1 MQFFIPKNYFFYLCF
16 YTGVFLVFQNYTLSA
31 QDTGIRKIDSV
42 LQLAATTDNPI
53 LKIDLL
59 NSASFALIGI
69 QTKKGLELAEEALAL
84 AEKINANKQSGDAAN
99 SMASH
104 LMMLSV
110 FDKAI
115 SNYLKAIDYYQ
126 KANHEKGLADIYGNL
141 GNLYYFLGEYST
153 ALAYQFKA
161 LPVFEKLN
169 YKSGLA
175 NTFSGIGNIY
185 MIQNSLDEALRFD
198 SIALQLYQETKDSSG
213 IALVYGNLGNIF
225 NDKGNIEL
233 AVKVFEKAIQ
243 IYESL
248 GVKDGLARN
257 LSNLSTL
264 IIGKKDYLKAYQL
277 LKKAHQ
283 VFKEIEYT
291 NGMILSIGNIGICH
305 YKSYLHYD
313 QQDSIISILPG
324 KKSEHLEKAIQLFSQ
339 SISIAE
345 EIQDLESIK
354 YFTNVLTELYN
365 RTDQKEKAYP
375 VFKKYV
381 AAKDSLNNI
390 ESKKQIQKLITER
403 EVALKDK
410 QIELDKLAV
419 EKKRNERLY
428 FLIGLALMAISLLF
442 IYRNFKNQ
450 KKSNLVLE
458 KLNAQ
463 IGATNAELA
472 SKNDDLTSTLV
483 TLKQTQEQLIFTEKQ
498 KENAFLRSKISQDIH
513 DDISSGLTKISWLAE
528 TLKAKSANTSD
539 SSLIDRINNF
549 SREAVIKLGE
559 IIWSTNPER
568 DNLPSLLTYMRSF
581 LNKFFEDSQITCNI
595 QFPDPIPELPINPE
609 LRRNIFLVFKEAL
622 HNTFK
627 YSKASK
633 LDVHF
638 SCENYIFQLSLKDN
652 GIGFEEGSLQG
663 SGNGLRNM
671 ERRMQAIGGSVQITS
686 VLGKGTQILFTG
698 KLFA

>member
-1 MQFFIPKNYFFYLCF
+1 MQFVNPKNYCLYLCL
-16 YTGVFLVFQNYTLSA
+16 YTGVILLFQNLKVSA
-31 QDTGIRKIDSV
+31 QETGIRKIDSI
-42 LQLAATTDNPI
+42 LQLAATTDNTL

-59 NSASFALIGI
+59 NSASFLLIGI
-69 QTKKGLELAEEALAL
+69 QTKKGLELAEQALVL
-84 AEKINANKQSGDAAN
+84 AEEIHANKQSGDATN
-99 SMASH
+99 SLASH
-104 LMMLSV
+104 LLMLADFEKS
-110 FDKAI
+110 I
-115 SNYLKAIDYYQ
+115 SYYLKAIEYYQ

-141 GNLYYFLGEYST
+141 GNLYYYQGDYSS

-161 LPVFEKLN
+161 LPIFEKLN
-169 YKSGLA
+169 LKSGLA

-185 MIQNSLDEALRFD
+185 MIQNSLNEALHYD
-198 SIALQLYQETKDSSG
+198 SLALKLYQESKDSSG
-213 IALVYGNLGNIF
+213 IALIYGNLGNIF
-225 NDKGNIEL
+225 NDIGNIEL
-233 AVKVFEKAIQ
+233 AIPVFEKAIQ

-248 GVKDGLARN
+248 GIKDGLARN

-277 LKKAHQ
+277 LERAHK

-305 YKSYLHYD
+305 YKSYLYFD
-313 QQDSIISILPG
+313 QQDSILSILPG
-324 KKSEHLEKAIQLFSQ
+324 KKAEHLDKAIHLFSQ

-345 EIQDLESIK
+345 QTQDLESIK
-354 YFTNVLTELYN
+354 YFTNVLTELYT
-365 RTDQKEKAYP
+365 RIDQPEKAYL

-403 EVALKDK
+403 EVELKNK

-428 FLIGLALMAISLLF
+428 FIIGLALMAVSLLF

-463 IGATNAELA
+463 IGATNAELE
-472 SKNDDLTSTLV
+472 SKNLDLTSTLI
-483 TLKQTQEQLIFTEKQ
+483 TLKQTQDQLIHTEKQ
-498 KENAFLRSKISQDIH
+498 KENAILRSKISQDIH

-528 TLKAKSANTSD
+528 TLKAKSAASPDTG
-539 SSLIDRINNF
+539 LIDRINNF

-568 DNLPSLLTYMRSF
+568 DNLPSLLAYMRSF
-581 LNKFFEDSQITCNI
+581 LNKFFEDSQIACSI
-595 QFPDPIPELPINPE
+595 QFPDPIPDLPINPE
-609 LRRNIFLVFKEAL
+609 LRRNIFLVFKEAV
-622 HNTFK
+622 HNAFK

-633 LDVHF
+633 FEVNF
-638 SCENYIFQLSLKDN
+638 TCEQNYFQLSLKDN

-671 ERRMQAIGGSVQITS
+671 EKRMQTIGGSMQINSTA
-686 VLGKGTQILFTG
+686 GKGTEVVFNG
-698 KLFA
+698 KLFV